1 MSFVLAQPIFRLEGY
16 CYDQTD
22 TEELMAWVSA
32 CLFEQFD
39 IVLTVAVMMR
49 ESSKPKL

>member
-1 MSFVLAQPIFRLEGY
+1 MSFMLAQPILRLKGY

-22 TEELMAWVSA
+22 TEELMACVSA
-32 CLFEQFD
+32 CPFEQFE